1 MNEREVIIALG
12 GNLGGAPAVMARF
25 AAAAASIRAQ
35 LGGRLRSSRVYRTA
49 PVGPLLDQPSF
60 LNAVIAC
67 APAVEVTATALMAM
81 LLDIEAEHG
90 RVRIDP
96 AVPGPRTLDLDLLFV
111 GDQVLDTAGPPA
123 VILPHP
129 RLAQRAFV
137 LQPLA
142 DLQGLAWRMPGIGR
156 SVGACLAEP
165 DVARQCAEVT
175 PYAAAIA
182 SAPRAT

>member
-1 MNEREVIIALG
+1 MDEREVIIALG
-12 GNLGGAPAVMARF
+12 GNLGGETAVMARF
-25 AAAAASIRAQ
+25 AAAAASIGAR
-35 LGGRLRSSRVYRTA
+35 LGGGLRSSRVYRTA
-49 PVGPLLDQPSF
+49 PVGPVLDQPSF

-67 APAVEVTATALMAM
+67 MPAIEMTAPALMAM
-81 LLDIEAEHG
+81 LLDLEAEHG
-90 RVRIDP
+90 RVRVEP

-111 GDQVLDTAGPPA
+111 GDLVLATAGPPA

-156 SVGACLAEP
+156 SVGECLAEP
-165 DVARQCAEVT
+165 EVARQCAEVI
-175 PYAAAIA
+175 PYAEAIA
-182 SAPRAT
+182 SGIRAT